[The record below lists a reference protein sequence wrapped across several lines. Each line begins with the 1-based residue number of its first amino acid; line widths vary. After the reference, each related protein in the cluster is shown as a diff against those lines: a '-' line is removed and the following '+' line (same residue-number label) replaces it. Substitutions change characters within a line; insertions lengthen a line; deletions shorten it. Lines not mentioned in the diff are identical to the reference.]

1 MTFMLS
7 GVTGTVALWYF
18 YHRISKL
25 IEFLLSEP
33 IKNAFETA
41 TRPSA
46 LGKLAC
52 RTQDVILTDQE
63 SKREIEKSYGKLT
76 KWRQRPLLVTTF
88 WWPLFGVPDKL
99 GSGQLSSGQ
108 LCLVA
113 QMSGAQVDSWAP
125 EMYQLYHTRNKTLH
139 QKYSTDTDVTKWQL
153 CSVKYQKHIKMH
165 KIFSLN

>member
-76 KWRQRPLLVTTF
+76 KWRQRPH
-88 WWPLFGVPDKL
+88 FGGHFL
-99 GSGQLSSGQ
+99 GFQTN
-108 LCLVA
+108 
-113 QMSGAQVDSWAP
+113 WAP
-125 EMYQLYHTRNKTLH
+125 DNWALDNYALWPKCQGPKWTVGPRKCTNCTIPE
-139 QKYSTDTDVTKWQL
+139 TKH
-153 CSVKYQKHIKMH
+153 YIKNTVQTQMLP
-165 KIFSLN
+165 SDNYVP